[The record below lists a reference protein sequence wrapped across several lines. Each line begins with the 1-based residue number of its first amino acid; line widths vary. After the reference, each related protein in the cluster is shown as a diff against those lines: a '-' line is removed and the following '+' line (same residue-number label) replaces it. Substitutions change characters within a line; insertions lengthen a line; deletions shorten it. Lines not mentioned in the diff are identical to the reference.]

1 MRCHLCDVLHRRDS
15 LRRHSNFVAGFR
27 SASFVFAIVPSA
39 IWSRLRRVGWLHAPG
54 ICVRIVAIT
63 GRSAAA
69 AFCGGINPITQ
80 KKFDDLGAFAYKPA
94 MKKTFIL
101 CCVTLLAVAPVY
113 LTEGKPKAGKS
124 APSEATIADL
134 EKSAWEAYK
143 NKQADAFKALMSK
156 DYYGVYAE
164 GVKTLDAELAD
175 MAKSDLRDYSFTD
188 VKVVF
193 PHPKVAVLTYKAKIQ
208 ATSEGKDM
216 SGTYNSGSVWVQQ
229 GGKWVGAFHTESK
242 TQ

>member
-1 MRCHLCDVLHRRDS
+1 MQKSSTDIRR
-15 LRRHSNFVAGFR
+15 LN
-27 SASFVFAIVPSA
+27 
-39 IWSRLRRVGWLHAPG
+39 
-54 ICVRIVAIT
+54 
-63 GRSAAA
+63 
-69 AFCGGINPITQ
+69 
-80 KKFDDLGAFAYKPA
+80 KEMA
-94 MKKTFIL
+94 MKKPFIL
-101 CCVTLLAVAPVY
+101 CFITLLAITPLCFGQARA
-113 LTEGKPKAGKS
+113 GKAGKL
-124 APSEATIADL
+124 APSESAITDL

-164 GVKTLDAELAD
+164 GVKNLDAELAD
-175 MAKSDLRDYSFTD
+175 LAKTDLRDYSFTD

-193 PHPKVAVLTYKAKIQ
+193 PHPKMAVITYKAKVQ
-208 ATSEGKDM
+208 ASMGGTDM

>member
-1 MRCHLCDVLHRRDS
+1 
-15 LRRHSNFVAGFR
+15 
-27 SASFVFAIVPSA
+27 
-39 IWSRLRRVGWLHAPG
+39 
-54 ICVRIVAIT
+54 
-63 GRSAAA
+63 
-69 AFCGGINPITQ
+69 
-80 KKFDDLGAFAYKPA
+80 
-94 MKKTFIL
+94 MKKPFIL
-101 CCVTLLAVAPVY
+101 CCITLLAIAPVCFSQ
-113 LTEGKPKAGKS
+113 GKPAKAGKS
-124 APSEATIADL
+124 AANESTISDL

-164 GVKTLDAELAD
+164 GIKTLDAELAD